1 MATVAVWAALK
12 IKPEDRTLFDTAIPK
27 LRHALQRD
35 RDIVRLEAAV
45 ALGEIG
51 PAAKTA
57 LPMLELLAE
66 DDPSRLVRDAAAEA
80 VRKIDATP

>member
-1 MATVAVWAALK
+1 M
-12 IKPEDRTLFDTAIPK
+12 
-27 LRHALQRD
+27 
-35 RDIVRLEAAV
+35 RLEAAV